1 MRRSALL
8 SVLLSG
14 VVGLGLLVL
23 VWAASAGPVR
33 MLDATSGRRA
43 STPTQLPSSTPSTA
57 AATGVPS
64 ARDLTRDVHPSIDLS
79 WIGELLGY
87 AAVLAACFGAYLV
100 LRALWRNRWHPPQRP
115 VAVTFDPLTPEAM
128 AEVLEEDSQA
138 RLDAVETG
146 GPRDGIVACWL
157 RLEQSVAACGVRPM
171 PAETSTELITRVLR
185 SLDVD
190 PRAAA
195 TLARLYREARFSEH
209 VLGEDSREQARGA
222 LRTLHA
228 DLARPEAVR

>member
-1 MRRSALL
+1 VRRSALL
-8 SVLLSG
+8 SV

-33 MLDATSGRRA
+33 MLDAPSGAHA
-43 STPTQLPSSTPSTA
+43 STPTELPSAPTPTA
-57 AATGVPS
+57 TATGPPS
-64 ARDLTRDVHPSIDLS
+64 ARDLTRDVRPSIDLS
-79 WIGELLGY
+79 WVGELLGY
-87 AAVLAACFGAYLV
+87 AGALALCFGAYLL
-100 LRALWRNRWHPPQRP
+100 LRALWRNRWRPPERP
-115 VAVTFDPLTPEAM
+115 VAVAFDPLTLEAM
-128 AEVLEEDSQA
+128 AEVLEEDSRA

-157 RLEQSVAACGVRPM
+157 RLEQSVATCGVPPT
-171 PAETSTELITRVLR
+171 PAETSTELVTRVLR

-209 VLGEDSREQARGA
+209 VLGEDSREQARVA

-228 DLARPEAVR
+228 DLARPETVR